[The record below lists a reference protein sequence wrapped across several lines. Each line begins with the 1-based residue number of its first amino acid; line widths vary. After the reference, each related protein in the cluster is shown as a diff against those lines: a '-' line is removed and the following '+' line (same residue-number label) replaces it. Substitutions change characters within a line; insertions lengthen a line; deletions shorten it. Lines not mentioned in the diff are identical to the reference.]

1 MCSARIL
8 LVDDEPHTRSFICDG
23 LSALGITDDAVG
35 VSTADEAIAEIA
47 RYVPDLVIT
56 DVRMPG
62 LSGLDAIRHIRA
74 GQPQVRV
81 IILSAHAGEDY
92 ALRALRQG
100 AVGYVLK
107 EQSATELIRAIRE
120 ARPGHPFLSPSIADR
135 LNVLLNMENGTAT
148 VPESVLSRRY
158 VLTPREGQ
166 VLDLLIQ
173 GMTNR
178 DIGRNLAISPRTV
191 EVHRTNLMRKLGLKS
206 RADLESFVRQQN
218 TGDRSPGPQQD
229 PTPED

>member
-1 MCSARIL
+1 MTTSIL
-8 LVDDEPHTRSFICDG
+8 VVDDHEIFREG
-23 LSALGITDDAVG
+23 LRMLLKTQSDFTIVG
-35 VSTADEAIAEIA
+35 EAINSQQAITLAQNLHPDVVILDIA
-47 RYVPDLVIT
+47 
-56 DVRMPG
+56 MPG

-92 ALRALRQG
+92 ALRALHQG

-107 EQSATELIRAIRE
+107 EQSAAELIRAIRE
-120 ARPGHPFLSPSIADR
+120 ARPGHPFLSPAIADR
-135 LNVLLNMENGTAT
+135 VNTLLGMENGSVT
-148 VPESVLSRRY
+148 VAESVLSRRY

-178 DIGRNLAISPRTV
+178 DIGRELAISPRTV
-191 EVHRTNLMRKLGLKS
+191 EVHRTNLMRKLSLKS
-206 RADLESFVRQQN
+206 RADLERFVRQQ
-218 TGDRSPGPQQD
+218 RSGGQSLDPEAE
-229 PTPED
+229 PTPQD